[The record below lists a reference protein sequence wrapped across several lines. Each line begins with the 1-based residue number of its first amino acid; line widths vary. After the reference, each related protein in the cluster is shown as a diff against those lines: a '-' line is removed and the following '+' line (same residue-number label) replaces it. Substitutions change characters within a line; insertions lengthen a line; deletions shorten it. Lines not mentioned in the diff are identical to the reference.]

1 MPYINQLS
9 ALDQLS
15 GGDQLPVYS
24 PVNGDARRV
33 SITALLD
40 FFRGNFADP
49 DYLTLINAPTN
60 SGFNWQL
67 GAQTQSLF
75 LILNPSG
82 AFAAGTIT
90 LPPVASCFDGQEIL
104 VASSQSIAA
113 LTVAGNGAT
122 LVGTPGALGIGGFF
136 TIRFNALQ
144 SAWYTLSSN
153 TGSNFG
159 TLTLST
165 SINDVNGNEL
175 VRVSATASAVN
186 EITVANAAAGNAP
199 TISATGNDTNINLN
213 LIGKGTGVVQAGG
226 VPVAT
231 TTGAQTLTNKTL
243 TAPVISTI
251 SNTGTLTLP
260 TATDT
265 LVGRAT
271 TDTLTNK
278 TLTSPTLTNPT
289 LTSPTMTAPVLG
301 TPASGTLTN
310 CTGLPVTTGI
320 SGLAANVATFLA
332 TPSSANLAAALTDE
346 TGSGAAVFAAQPTIT
361 GLRRA
366 APVTKTADFTL
377 ADGEDYLI
385 NNKAGS
391 ACVVTLPAAG
401 SYTGRVVTI
410 KTIQAQAVNSASS
423 NVIPRA
429 GGAAGTA
436 ILTGTAGNWATLV
449 SNGTNWEIMSGS

>member
-1 MPYINQLS
+1 MPTINQLPS
-9 ALDQLS
+9 LSQLS

-24 PVNGDARRV
+24 PTNGDARRV
-33 SITALLD
+33 SITSLLEY
-40 FFRGNFADP
+40 FQGNFADP
-49 DYLTLINAPTN
+49 DYLTIINAPTN
-60 SGFNWQL
+60 SGFNIQL

-75 LILNPSG
+75 LIINPTG
-82 AFAAGTIT
+82 AFAAGTVT

-104 VASSQSIAA
+104 IVSSQSIAA

-122 LVGTPGALGIGGFF
+122 LLGVPGALGIGGFF

-144 SAWYTLSSN
+144 STWYTLSSN
-153 TGSNFG
+153 TGSNFS
-159 TLTLST
+159 TITLSGG
-165 SINDVNGNEL
+165 INDVNGNEL

-186 EITVANAAAGNAP
+186 EITVANAATAGAP
-199 TISATGNDTNINLN
+199 TISATGNDTNISLN
-213 LIGKGTGVVQAGG
+213 LVGKGTGVVQAGG
-226 VPVAT
+226 IPVVT
-231 TTGAQTLTNKTL
+231 TTGTQTLTNKTL
-243 TAPVISTI
+243 TAPIISTI
-251 SNTGTLTLP
+251 SNSGTLTLP
-260 TATDT
+260 SSTDT

-278 TLTSPTLTNPT
+278 TLV
-289 LTSPTMTAPVLG
+289 APALG
-301 TPASGTLTN
+301 TPASGVLTN
-310 CTGLPVTTGI
+310 CTGLPVASGI
-320 SGLAANVATFLA
+320 SGLGANVATFLA
-332 TPSSANLAAALTDE
+332 TPTSGTLAAALTDE

-391 ACVVTLPAAG
+391 ACVVTLPAAA
-401 SYTGRVVTI
+401 SYPGRVVTI

-449 SNGTNWEIMSGS
+449 SNSTNWEIMSGS

>member
-1 MPYINQLS
+1 MPTINQLPV
-9 ALDQLS
+9 LDQLS
-15 GGDQLPVYS
+15 SGDQLPVYS

-33 SITALLD
+33 SITSLLD
-40 FFRGNFADP
+40 FFQGNFADP
-49 DYLTLINAPTN
+49 DYLTIINAPTN
-60 SGFNWQL
+60 SGFNLQL

-104 VASSQSIAA
+104 VASSQSISA

-122 LVGTPGALGIGGFF
+122 LIGAPGALGIGGFF
-136 TIRFNALQ
+136 TIRFNRLQ
-144 SAWYTLSSN
+144 SSWYTLSSN
-153 TGSNFG
+153 TAGSFG
-159 TLTLST
+159 TLTLSG

-186 EITVANAAAGNAP
+186 EITVANAAAAGAP
-199 TISATGNDTNINLN
+199 AINATGNDTNINLN
-213 LIGKGTGVVQAGG
+213 LAGKGTGVVQAGG
-226 VPVAT
+226 VPVVT

-251 SNTGTLTLP
+251 SNTGTITLP
-260 TATDT
+260 SSTDT

-278 TLTSPTLTNPT
+278 TLTAPTLT
-289 LTSPTMTAPVLG
+289 APALG
-301 TPASGTLTN
+301 TPASGVLTN
-310 CTGLPVTTGI
+310 CTGLPVATGI
-320 SGLAANVATFLA
+320 SGLAANVAAFLA

-377 ADGEDYLI
+377 ADGEDFII
-385 NNKAGS
+385 NNKPAA

-401 SYTGRVVTI
+401 SYAGRVVTF
-410 KTIQAQAVNSASS
+410 KTVQAFAINSASS
-423 NVIPRA
+423 NVVPRA

-436 ILTGTAGNWATLV
+436 IVSGTAGNWAELV
-449 SNGTNWEIMSGS
+449 SDGSNWVIMAGS

>member
-1 MPYINQLS
+1 MPTINQLPLL
-9 ALDQLS
+9 AQLS
-15 GGDQLPVYS
+15 GGDNIPVYS
-24 PVNGDARRV
+24 PTNGDARRISV
-33 SITALLD
+33 SSLIEYFQA
-40 FFRGNFADP
+40 NFADP
-49 DYLTLINAPTN
+49 DYLTIINAPTN
-60 SGFNWQL
+60 SGFNIQI

-75 LILNPSG
+75 LILNPSS

-113 LTVAGNGAT
+113 LTVNGNGAT

-144 SAWYTLSSN
+144 GAWYTLSSN
-153 TGSNFG
+153 TAGSFG
-159 TLTLST
+159 TLTLSG

-175 VRVSATASAVN
+175 VRVSATAAAVN
-186 EITVANAAAGNAP
+186 EITVANAAAGAAP
-199 TISATGNDTNINLN
+199 VISATGNDTNISLN
-213 LIGKGTGVVQAGG
+213 LVGKGTGVVQAGG
-226 VPVAT
+226 VPVVT
-231 TTGAQTLTNKTL
+231 TTEAQTLTNKTL
-243 TAPVISTI
+243 TAPIISTI

-260 TATDT
+260 SSSDT
-265 LVGRAT
+265 LVGRTT

-278 TLTSPTLTNPT
+278 TFV
-289 LTSPTMTAPVLG
+289 APALG
-301 TPASGTLTN
+301 TPATGVLTN
-310 CTGLPVTTGI
+310 CTGLPVATGV
-320 SGLAANVATFLA
+320 SGLGANVAAFLA

-346 TGSGAAVFAAQPTIT
+346 TGTGAAVFAAQPTIT

-377 ADGEDYLI
+377 ADAEDYLI

-391 ACVVTLPAAG
+391 ACAVTLPAAG

-410 KTIQAQAVNSASS
+410 KTVQAFAINSASS
-423 NVIPRA
+423 NVVPRA

-436 ILTGTAGNWATLV
+436 IVSGTAGNWAELV
-449 SNGTNWEIMSGS
+449 SDGSNWVIMAGS

>member
-1 MPYINQLS
+1 MPPINQLPLL
-9 ALDQLS
+9 AQLS
-15 GGDQLPVYS
+15 GGDNIPVYS

-33 SITALLD
+33 SITSLIEYFQA
-40 FFRGNFADP
+40 NFADP
-49 DYLTLINAPTN
+49 DYLTIINAPTN
-60 SGFNWQL
+60 SGFNIQL
-67 GAQTQSLF
+67 GAQTQSVF

-82 AFAAGTIT
+82 TFVAGTIT
-90 LPPVASCFDGQEIL
+90 LPPVASCFDGQEI
-104 VASSQSIAA
+104 VVSCSQVINT
-113 LTVAGNGAT
+113 LTITPNGAT
-122 LVGTPGALGIGGFF
+122 VIGAPNAFSAGGFF
-136 TIRFNALQ
+136 SLRFNVLQ
-144 SAWYTLSSN
+144 ASWFTTSANQASTFGTITLS
-153 TGSNFG
+153 GG
-159 TLTLST
+159 V
-165 SINDVNGNEL
+165 NDVNGNEL
-175 VRVSATASAVN
+175 VRVTATAAAVN
-186 EITVANAAAGNAP
+186 EITVANAAAGAAP
-199 TISATGNDTNINLN
+199 VISATGNDTNISLN
-213 LIGKGTGVVQAGG
+213 LVGKGTGVVQAGG

-243 TAPVISTI
+243 TAPIISTI
-251 SNTGTLTLP
+251 SNTGLLTLP
-260 TATDT
+260 SSTDT
-265 LVGRAT
+265 LVGRDT

-278 TLTSPTLTNPT
+278 TLTAPILTTP
-289 LTSPTMTAPVLG
+289 AIG
-301 TPASGTLTN
+301 TPASGVLTN
-310 CTGLPVTTGI
+310 CTGLPIGTGV
-320 SGLAANVATFLA
+320 SGLAALVAAFLA
-332 TPSSANLAAALTDE
+332 APSSANLAAALTDE
-346 TGSGAAVFAAQPTIT
+346 TGTGPAVFAAQPTIT

-377 ADGEDYLI
+377 ADAEDYLI

>member
-1 MPYINQLS
+1 MPTINQLP
-9 ALDQLS
+9 ALNQLLS
-15 GGDQLPVYS
+15 GDQLPVYS

-33 SITALLD
+33 SIASLLE
-40 FFRGNFADP
+40 FFQGNFADP
-49 DYLTLINAPTN
+49 DYLTIINAPTN
-60 SGFNWQL
+60 SGFNLQL
-67 GAQTQSLF
+67 GTQTQSVF

-90 LPPVASCFDGQEIL
+90 LPLVASCFDGQEIL

-113 LTVAGNGAT
+113 LTVNGNGAT
-122 LVGTPGALGIGGFF
+122 LVGAPGALGAGGFF
-136 TIRFNALQ
+136 TIRFNQLQ
-144 SAWYTLSSN
+144 GTWYTLSSN
-153 TGSNFG
+153 TASSFGS
-159 TLTLST
+159 LTISA
-165 SINDVNGNEL
+165 SINDVNSNEL
-175 VRVSATASAVN
+175 IRVSATASAVN
-186 EITVANAAAGNAP
+186 EITVANAAVGNGPA
-199 TISATGNDTNINLN
+199 ISATGNDTNINLN
-213 LIGKGTGVVQAGG
+213 LAGKGTGVVQAGG
-226 VPVAT
+226 VPVVT

-260 TATDT
+260 NSTDT

-278 TLTSPTLTNPT
+278 TLTAPTLT
-289 LTSPTMTAPVLG
+289 APALG
-301 TPASGTLTN
+301 TPASGVLTN
-310 CTGLPVTTGI
+310 CTGFQVSNLTGF
-320 SGLAANVATFLA
+320 GANVATFLA

-346 TGSGAAVFAAQPTIT
+346 TGTGANVFAAQPTIT

-377 ADGEDYLI
+377 ADTEDYII

-391 ACVVTLPAAG
+391 ACVVTLPAAA

-436 ILTGTAGNWATLV
+436 ILTGVAGNWATLV
-449 SNGTNWEIMSGS
+449 SNGTAW

>member
-1 MPYINQLS
+1 MPTINQLP
-9 ALDQLS
+9 LLHQLS
-15 GGDQLPVYS
+15 GGDQFPVYS
-24 PVNGDARRV
+24 PQNGDARRV
-33 SITALLD
+33 SVTSVIE
-40 FFRGNFADP
+40 FFQANFANP
-49 DYLTLINAPTN
+49 AYLTIINAPTN
-60 SGFNWQL
+60 SGFNIQL
-67 GAQTQSLF
+67 GAQTESLF
-75 LILNPSG
+75 LIINPSG

-104 VASSQSIAA
+104 VASTQSIAA

-136 TIRFNALQ
+136 TIRFNLLQ
-144 SAWYTLSSN
+144 NTWYTLSSN

-159 TLTLST
+159 TLSLAT

-186 EITVANAAAGNAP
+186 EITVANAAVSNAP

-213 LIGKGTGVVQAGG
+213 LVGKGTGVVQAGG
-226 VPVAT
+226 APVVT
-231 TTGAQTLTNKTL
+231 TTGTQTLTNKTL
-243 TAPVISTI
+243 TAPAISTI
-251 SNTGTLTLP
+251 SNTGTITLP

-278 TLTSPTLTNPT
+278 TLTSPTIN
-289 LTSPTMTAPVLG
+289 SPTMTTPALG
-301 TPASGTLTN
+301 TPASGVLTN
-310 CTGLPVTTGI
+310 CSGLPLATGI
-320 SGLAANVATFLA
+320 TGFAANVATFLA

-346 TGSGAAVFAAQPTIT
+346 TGTGAAVFGTQPTIT

-377 ADGEDYLI
+377 ADAEDYLI
-385 NNKAGS
+385 NNKSGS
-391 ACVVTLPAAG
+391 ACVVTLPAAA
-401 SYTGRVVTI
+401 SYTGRVVNI

-436 ILTGTAGNWATLV
+436 IVSGTAGNWAKLV
-449 SNGTNWEIMSGS
+449 SNGTNWEIMAGS

>member
-1 MPYINQLS
+1 MPYINQLP

-33 SITALLD
+33 SITSLLD
-40 FFRGNFADP
+40 FFQGNFADP
-49 DYLTLINAPTN
+49 DYLTIINAPTN
-60 SGFNWQL
+60 SGFNLQL

-113 LTVAGNGAT
+113 LTVNGNGAT
-122 LVGTPGALGIGGFF
+122 LVGTPGALGSGGFF

-144 SAWYTLSSN
+144 GTWYTLSSN
-153 TGSNFG
+153 TAGSFG
-159 TLTLST
+159 TLTLSG

-186 EITVANAAAGNAP
+186 EITVANATAGNAP
-199 TISATGNDTNINLN
+199 AISATGNDTNINLN
-213 LIGKGTGVVQAGG
+213 LVGKGTGVVQAGG
-226 VPVAT
+226 VPVVT

-265 LVGRAT
+265 LVGRGT

-278 TLTSPTLTNPT
+278 T
-289 LTSPTMTAPVLG
+289 V
-301 TPASGTLTN
+301 
-310 CTGLPVTTGI
+310 I
-320 SGLAANVATFLA
+320 
-332 TPSSANLAAALTDE
+332 
-346 TGSGAAVFAAQPTIT
+346 

>member
-1 MPYINQLS
+1 MPTINQLPL
-9 ALDQLS
+9 LDQLS
-15 GGDQLPVYS
+15 SGDQLPVYS

-33 SITALLD
+33 SIASLLE
-40 FFRGNFADP
+40 FFQGNFADP
-49 DYLTLINAPTN
+49 DYLTIINAPTN
-60 SGFNWQL
+60 SGFNLQL
-67 GAQTQSLF
+67 GTQTQSVF

-104 VASSQSIAA
+104 VASSQSIAT
-113 LTVAGNGAT
+113 LTVNGNGAT
-122 LVGTPGALGIGGFF
+122 LVGAPGALGAGGFF
-136 TIRFNALQ
+136 TIRFNQLQ
-144 SAWYTLSSN
+144 GTWYTLSSN
-153 TGSNFG
+153 TASSFGS
-159 TLTLST
+159 LTISA
-165 SINDVNGNEL
+165 SINDVNSNEL
-175 VRVSATASAVN
+175 IRVSATASAVN

-199 TISATGNDTNINLN
+199 AISATGNDTNINLN
-213 LIGKGTGVVQAGG
+213 LAGKGTGVVQAAG
-226 VPVAT
+226 VPVVT

-243 TAPVISTI
+243 TTPVISTI

-260 TATDT
+260 SSTDT

-278 TLTSPTLTNPT
+278 TLTSPTLT
-289 LTSPTMTAPVLG
+289 APALG
-301 TPASGTLTN
+301 TPASGVLTN
-310 CTGLPVTTGI
+310 CTGFQVSNLTGF
-320 SGLAANVATFLA
+320 GANVATFLA
-332 TPSSANLAAALTDE
+332 TPSSANLAAALTDK
-346 TGSGAAVFAAQPTIT
+346 TGTGANVFAAQPTIT

-377 ADGEDYLI
+377 ADGEDYII

-391 ACVVTLPAAG
+391 ACVVTLPSAA

-436 ILTGTAGNWATLV
+436 ILTGVAGNWATLS
-449 SNGTNWEIMSGS
+449 SNGTAWEIMSGS

>member
-1 MPYINQLS
+1 M
-9 ALDQLS
+9 
-15 GGDQLPVYS
+15 
-24 PVNGDARRV
+24 
-33 SITALLD
+33 
-40 FFRGNFADP
+40 
-49 DYLTLINAPTN
+49 
-60 SGFNWQL
+60 
-67 GAQTQSLF
+67 
-75 LILNPSG
+75 
-82 AFAAGTIT
+82 
-90 LPPVASCFDGQEIL
+90 
-104 VASSQSIAA
+104 
-113 LTVAGNGAT
+113 
-122 LVGTPGALGIGGFF
+122 
-136 TIRFNALQ
+136 
-144 SAWYTLSSN
+144 
-153 TGSNFG
+153 
-159 TLTLST
+159 
-165 SINDVNGNEL
+165 
-175 VRVSATASAVN
+175 
-186 EITVANAAAGNAP
+186 
-199 TISATGNDTNINLN
+199 
-213 LIGKGTGVVQAGG
+213 VQAGG
-226 VPVAT
+226 VPVVT

-243 TAPVISTI
+243 TAPIISTI
-251 SNTGTLTLP
+251 SNSGTLTLP
-260 TATDT
+260 SSTDT

-278 TLTSPTLTNPT
+278 TLTAPTL
-289 LTSPTMTAPVLG
+289 TAPVLG

-310 CTGLPVTTGI
+310 CAGLPVASGI
-320 SGLAANVATFLA
+320 SGLGASVAIFLA

-391 ACVVTLPAAG
+391 ACVVTLPAAA

>member
-1 MPYINQLS
+1 MPYINQLPV
-9 ALDQLS
+9 LDQLS

-24 PVNGDARRV
+24 PANGDARRV
-33 SITALLD
+33 SITSLLD
-40 FFRGNFADP
+40 FFQGNFADP
-49 DYLTLINAPTN
+49 DYLTIINAPTN
-60 SGFNWQL
+60 SGFNLQL

-104 VASSQSIAA
+104 VASSQSIGA

-122 LVGTPGALGIGGFF
+122 LVGVPGALGIGGFF

-144 SAWYTLSSN
+144 GTWYTLSSN

-199 TISATGNDTNINLN
+199 TISATGNDTNISLN
-213 LIGKGTGVVQAGG
+213 LAGKGTGVVQAGG
-226 VPVAT
+226 VPVVT

-260 TATDT
+260 SSTDT

-271 TDTLTNK
+271 ADTLTNK
-278 TLTSPTLTNPT
+278 TLV
-289 LTSPTMTAPVLG
+289 APALG
-301 TPASGTLTN
+301 TPASGVLTN
-310 CTGLPVTTGI
+310 CTGLPVASGV
-320 SGLAANVATFLA
+320 SGLGANVAAFLA
-332 TPSSANLAAALTDE
+332 TPSSAILAAALTDE

-391 ACVVTLPAAG
+391 ACVVTLPASG

-423 NVIPRA
+423 NVIPRT

>member
-1 MPYINQLS
+1 MPTINQLPLL
-9 ALDQLS
+9 AQLS

-24 PVNGDARRV
+24 PTNGDARRV
-33 SITALLD
+33 SITSLIEYFQA
-40 FFRGNFADP
+40 NFADP
-49 DYLTLINAPTN
+49 DYLTIINAPTN
-60 SGFNWQL
+60 SGFNLQL
-67 GAQTQSLF
+67 GAQTQSVF

-113 LTVAGNGAT
+113 LTVNGNGAT

-144 SAWYTLSSN
+144 GAWYTLSSN
-153 TGSNFG
+153 TAGSFG

-165 SINDVNGNEL
+165 AINDVNGNEL

-186 EITVANAAAGNAP
+186 EITVANAAAGGAP
-199 TISATGNDTNINLN
+199 AISATGNDANINLN
-213 LIGKGTGVVQAGG
+213 LVGKGTGVVQVGG
-226 VPVAT
+226 VPVVT
-231 TTGAQTLTNKTL
+231 TTGAQTMTNKTL
-243 TAPVISTI
+243 VAPVISTI

-260 TATDT
+260 SSTDT
-265 LVGRAT
+265 LVGRGT

-278 TLTSPTLTNPT
+278 TLV
-289 LTSPTMTAPVLG
+289 APALG
-301 TPASGTLTN
+301 TPVSGVLTN
-310 CTGLPVTTGI
+310 CTGLPLTTGI
-320 SGLAANVATFLA
+320 SGLGALVAAFLA

-366 APVTKTADFTL
+366 APVTKVADFTL
-377 ADGEDYLI
+377 ADAEDYLI

-401 SYTGRVVTI
+401 SYLGRVVTI

-423 NVIPRA
+423 NVVPRA

-436 ILTGTAGNWATLV
+436 IVSGTAGNWAELV
-449 SNGTNWEIMSGS
+449 SDGSNWVIMAGS

>member
-1 MPYINQLS
+1 MPYINQLP

-33 SITALLD
+33 SITALLE
-40 FFRGNFADP
+40 FFQGNFADP
-49 DYLTLINAPTN
+49 NYLTIINAPTN
-60 SGFNWQL
+60 SGFNIQI

-113 LTVAGNGAT
+113 LTVNGNGAT

-136 TIRFNALQ
+136 TIRFNRLQ
-144 SAWYTLSSN
+144 STWYTLSSN
-153 TGSNFG
+153 TAGSFN

-165 SINDVNGNEL
+165 AINDVNGNEL

-186 EITVANAAAGNAP
+186 EITIANAAAGGAP
-199 TISATGNDTNINLN
+199 AISATGNDTNINLN
-213 LIGKGTGVVQAGG
+213 LAGKGTGVLQAGG
-226 VPVAT
+226 VPVVT

-251 SNTGTLTLP
+251 SNTGTITLP

-278 TLTSPTLTNPT
+278 TLV
-289 LTSPTMTAPVLG
+289 APALG
-301 TPASGTLTN
+301 TPVSGILTN
-310 CTGLPVTTGI
+310 CTGLPVATGI
-320 SGLAANVATFLA
+320 SGLGALVAAFLA

-346 TGSGAAVFAAQPTIT
+346 TGSGAAVFAVQPTIT

-401 SYTGRVVTI
+401 SYNGRVVTI
-410 KTIQAQAVNSASS
+410 KTIQAQSVNSASA

-449 SNGTNWEIMSGS
+449 SNGTNWEIMAGS

>member
-1 MPYINQLS
+1 MPYINQLP

-33 SITALLD
+33 SIASLIE
-40 FFRGNFADP
+40 FFQGNFADP
-49 DYLTLINAPTN
+49 DYLTIINAPTN
-60 SGFNWQL
+60 SGFNLQL

-122 LVGTPGALGIGGFF
+122 LVGVPGALGIGGFF

-144 SAWYTLSSN
+144 GTWYTLSSN

-175 VRVSATASAVN
+175 LLVSATASAVN
-186 EITVANAAAGNAP
+186 EVTVANAAAGNAP
-199 TISATGNDTNINLN
+199 AISATGNDTNINLN
-213 LIGKGTGVVQAGG
+213 LAGKGTGVVQAGG
-226 VPVAT
+226 VPVVT

-251 SNTGTLTLP
+251 NNTGTLTLP
-260 TATDT
+260 SSTDT

-278 TLTSPTLTNPT
+278 TLTSPT
-289 LTSPTMTAPVLG
+289 MTAPVLG
-301 TPASGTLTN
+301 TPASGVLTN
-310 CTGLPVTTGI
+310 CTGLPVATGI

-377 ADGEDYLI
+377 ADGEDYII
-385 NNKAGS
+385 NNKSGS

>member
-1 MPYINQLS
+1 MPTINQLP

-33 SITALLD
+33 SITSLIE
-40 FFRGNFADP
+40 FFQANFADP
-49 DYLTLINAPTN
+49 DYLTIINAPTN
-60 SGFNWQL
+60 SGFNLQL
-67 GAQTQSLF
+67 SAQTQSLF

-113 LTVAGNGAT
+113 LTVNGNGAT
-122 LVGTPGALGIGGFF
+122 LIGTPGALGIGGFF
-136 TIRFNALQ
+136 TIRFNRLQ
-144 SAWYTLSSN
+144 STWYTLSSN

-175 VRVSATASAVN
+175 VRVSATTSAVN

-199 TISATGNDTNINLN
+199 AISATGNDTNINLN
-213 LIGKGTGVVQAGG
+213 LVGKGTGVVQAGG
-226 VPVAT
+226 VPVVT

-251 SNTGTLTLP
+251 SNTGTITLP

-278 TLTSPTLTNPT
+278 TLTSPTLT
-289 LTSPTMTAPVLG
+289 SPTMTAPALG
-301 TPASGTLTN
+301 TPVSGNLAN
-310 CTGLPVTTGI
+310 CTGLPITSGV
-320 SGLAANVATFLA
+320 SGLAALVAAFLA

-346 TGSGAAVFAAQPTIT
+346 TGSGAVVFAAQPTIT

-377 ADGEDYLI
+377 ADAEDYII
-385 NNKAGS
+385 NNKVGS

-401 SYTGRVVTI
+401 SYAGRVVTI

>member
-1 MPYINQLS
+1 MPTINQLPLL
-9 ALDQLS
+9 AQLS
-15 GGDQLPVYS
+15 GGDNIPVYS

-33 SITALLD
+33 SITSLIEYFQA
-40 FFRGNFADP
+40 NFADP
-49 DYLTLINAPTN
+49 NYLTIINAPTN
-60 SGFNWQL
+60 SGFNIQI
-67 GAQTQSLF
+67 GAQTENVF

-82 AFAAGTIT
+82 TFAAGTIT
-90 LPPVASCFDGQEIL
+90 LPPVASCFDGQEI
-104 VASSQSIAA
+104 VVSCSQVINT
-113 LTVAGNGAT
+113 LTITPNGAT
-122 LVGTPGALGIGGFF
+122 VIGAPNAFSAGGFF
-136 TIRFNALQ
+136 SLRYNVLQASWFTTSANQASTFGTI
-144 SAWYTLSSN
+144 TLS
-153 TGSNFG
+153 GG
-159 TLTLST
+159 
-165 SINDVNGNEL
+165 INDVNGNEL
-175 VRVSATASAVN
+175 VSVTATALAVN
-186 EITVANAAAGNAP
+186 EITVANAAVAGTP
-199 TISATGNDTNINLN
+199 TISATGNDTNISLN
-213 LIGKGTGVVQAGG
+213 LAGKGTGAVQAGG
-226 VPVAT
+226 VPVVT

-243 TAPVISTI
+243 TAPIISTI

-260 TATDT
+260 SSTDT

-271 TDTLTNK
+271 TDTMTNK
-278 TLTSPTLTNPT
+278 TLS
-289 LTSPTMTAPVLG
+289 APV
-301 TPASGTLTN
+301 T
-310 CTGLPVTTGI
+310 
-320 SGLAANVATFLA
+320 
-332 TPSSANLAAALTDE
+332 
-346 TGSGAAVFAAQPTIT
+346 T

-436 ILTGTAGNWATLV
+436 ILTGTAGNWATIV

>member
-1 MPYINQLS
+1 MPTINQLPV
-9 ALDQLS
+9 LDQLS
-15 GGDQLPVYS
+15 SGDQLPVYS

-33 SITALLD
+33 SITALLE
-40 FFRGNFADP
+40 FFKGNFADP
-49 DYLTLINAPTN
+49 NYLTIINSPTN
-60 SGFNWQL
+60 SGFNLQL

-113 LTVAGNGAT
+113 LTVNGNGAT
-122 LVGTPGALGIGGFF
+122 LIGAPSALGIGGFF

-144 SAWYTLSSN
+144 GTWYTLSSN

-165 SINDVNGNEL
+165 AINDVNGNEL
-175 VRVSATASAVN
+175 VRVSATAAAVN

-199 TISATGNDTNINLN
+199 AISATGNDSNINLN
-213 LIGKGTGVVQAGG
+213 LAGKGTGVVQAGG
-226 VPVAT
+226 VPVVT
-231 TTGAQTLTNKTL
+231 TIGAQTLTNKTL
-243 TAPVISTI
+243 TAPVISAI

-260 TATDT
+260 SSTDT

-278 TLTSPTLTNPT
+278 TLTSPTLNNPT
-289 LTSPTMTAPVLG
+289 LVAPALG
-301 TPASGTLTN
+301 TPLSGVLTN
-310 CTGLPVTTGI
+310 CTGLPVASGI
-320 SGLAANVATFLA
+320 SGLGALVAAFLA

-366 APVTKTADFTL
+366 SPVTKTADFTL

-385 NNKAGS
+385 NNKPAA

-401 SYTGRVVTI
+401 SYAGRVVTF
-410 KTIQAQAVNSASS
+410 KTVQAFAINSASS
-423 NVIPRA
+423 NVVPRA
-429 GGAAGTA
+429 GGAAGTV
-436 ILTGTAGNWATLV
+436 IVSGTAGNWAELV
-449 SNGTNWEIMSGS
+449 SDGSNWVIMAGS